1 MQVRSVCHKVSG
13 QVCRGMLLQFL
24 GNILCEG
31 VVVQQSA
38 DCEILQGILREIKI
52 LPHAHTDIGH
62 SFSVFIFNVYQFCL
76 CLLYTSIA
84 GFANDSN
91 FKFRGLGIQSLEIF
105 EKCQVDILGNISVVR
120 HENRQEFH

>member
-38 DCEILQGILREIKI
+38 DREILQGILRQIKI

-76 CLLYTSIA
+76 DAVESIGTGTDQTDNINLHDLLIMKS
-84 GFANDSN
+84 D
-91 FKFRGLGIQSLEIF
+91 GIQSDAL
-105 EKCQVDILGNISVVR
+105 R
-120 HENRQEFH
+120 FHNLLKLVIIPIIEL